1 MKLGTVLRNLRD
13 EPDPVTLLGE
23 DIDLVTLARASAAA
37 EARGERLS
45 QYLQDAVV
53 SFLDHAREEEWA
65 QLIGRLRD
73 GDCGAGTCL
82 NLMLKRRLR
91 HDGRHDCGCR

>member
-1 MKLGTVLRNLRD
+1 MNLGTVLRNLRD

-23 DIDLVTLARASAAA
+23 DIELVTLARASAAA
-37 EARGERLS
+37 DARGERLS
-45 QYLQDAVV
+45 QYLQEAVV
-53 SFLDHAREEEWA
+53 AFLDQASEEEWA

-82 NLMLKRRLR
+82 NMMLKRRLR
-91 HDGRHDCGCR
+91 QEGRHDCGCR

>member
-1 MKLGTVLRNLRD
+1 MNLGTVLQNLQR

-37 EARGERLS
+37 GARGERLS
-45 QYLQDAVV
+45 QYLQESVAA
-53 SFLDHAREEEWA
+53 FLDHASEEEWA

-91 HDGRHDCGCR
+91 QEGGHACACG